1 MPKSPVMKQAGA
13 FVVYLFFKA
22 MVKIFSVLPWSVLY
36 RLSDII
42 RVFLFYLLRYRVK
55 VARSNIE
62 RLFPAQSAEWKNHVL
77 KAFYRNLS
85 DIIVESIKGYGMP
98 SHELLKRFNLENP
111 EELSKI
117 EALYPRIIIAS
128 AHCGNWEW
136 GAITAPLLLKYTTYG
151 LYKPLANPFIDRW
164 MRRRRAKEGMHL
176 VPISA
181 TSSMFRNKDEKAAY
195 FFITDQHPSRR
206 QKAVWVRFFNSPT
219 AWLHGVEKY
228 AHLYRL
234 PVFYFGIRRL
244 GRGRYKVFIRE
255 IASEPEGLPWGEIT
269 RRYVRVLEE
278 VITEDPANWL
288 WTHRRWKYFLTK
300 DDLLI
305 E

>member
-13 FVVYLFFKA
+13 YVVYLFFKA

-36 RLSDII
+36 RLSDVI
-42 RVFLFYLLRYRVK
+42 RVFLFYLLRYRVN
-55 VARSNIE
+55 VARSNLE
-62 RLFPAQSAEWKNHVL
+62 RLFPEKSAEWKNHVL
-77 KAFYRNLS
+77 KAFYCNLS
-85 DIIVESIKGYGMP
+85 DILVESIKGYGMP
-98 SHELLKRFNLENP
+98 SRELLKRFNLENP
-111 EELSKI
+111 EELSQI

-136 GAITAPLLLKYTTYG
+136 GAIAAPLLLNYTTFG

-181 TSSMFRNKDEKAAY
+181 TSSMFRNQHEKAAY

-206 QKAVWVRFFNSPT
+206 QKAIWVRFFNSPT

-228 AHLYRL
+228 ARLHRL

-255 IASEPEGLPWGEIT
+255 IVLQPEGLPWGEIT

-278 VITEDPANWL
+278 AIAEDPANWV
-288 WTHRRWKYFLTK
+288 WTHKRWKYGLSDT
-300 DDLLI
+300 DLLI
-305 E
+305 D